1 MKINTIL
8 SYSSKKAISQT
19 ANSTIDFK
27 ASKSTPGTSD
37 RMITGGPRQAVDPTK
52 CHTSVA
58 LEMREIV
65 KYGRRCGSV
74 KRMSKFAFGAPLLVM
89 CEVSGSTPLR
99 YSGQLQFVVVSHSHA
114 LNSVQMIQNQN
125 QRVAVPMS

>member
-1 MKINTIL
+1 
-8 SYSSKKAISQT
+8 
-19 ANSTIDFK
+19 
-27 ASKSTPGTSD
+27 
-37 RMITGGPRQAVDPTK
+37 MITGGPRQAVDPTK

-58 LEMREIV
+58 LEIREIV
-65 KYGRRCGSV
+65 TYGRRRGSA

-114 LNSVQMIQNQN
+114 LKLSSNDSKSEPKSGCPNELKN
-125 QRVAVPMS
+125 RNRRVYRNPYSQLLHSSLAS